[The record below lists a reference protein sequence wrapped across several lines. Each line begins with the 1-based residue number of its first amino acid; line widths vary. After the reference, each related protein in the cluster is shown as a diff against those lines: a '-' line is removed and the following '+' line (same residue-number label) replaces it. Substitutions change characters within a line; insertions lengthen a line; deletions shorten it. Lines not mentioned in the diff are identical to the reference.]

1 MQRIKINPNAAIG
14 LKLNSGAT
22 ERSPV
27 SESSLIPFCRLTN
40 PITLPVTR
48 SIASGRYSTRYPQTQ
63 SIRYYGISGLCHSI
77 LNKLFSQ
84 HLKVNTPHQI
94 THSPL

>member
-1 MQRIKINPNAAIG
+1 MQRIKINPSAGIG
-14 LKLNSGAT
+14 LKPNSGAT

-48 SIASGRYSTRYPQTQ
+48 SIASGRAILKLNQ
-63 SIRYYGISGLCHSI
+63 SAITGLCLSV
-77 LNKLFSQ
+77 LNNLTGGNLT
-84 HLKVNTPHQI
+84 HLLSGGTFF
-94 THSPL
+94 